1 MGINCCS
8 QEKEPP
14 EITINKPENNRN
26 LDDLKQSPN
35 SVKNQTNELI
45 IVNPIQTSQLQQS
58 LASSSSSS
66 NIICPHMDQ
75 NSSRALNNLVN
86 LNNFY
91 INNSPND
98 PHLIIQKESIYQN
111 INNTNNPQFQGLN
124 NNMNINIMQ
133 MQQQQN
139 YNNNGEERSSAV
151 NRAYAYEI
159 IKQVENNQPQPQN
172 YVIVDKLFEH
182 NQNKQLQS
190 KFDDLFKQESN
201 EIDNAFFDYL
211 VSLNP
216 NPLSQSQNIEQTQ
229 PKTQVNKKIQINNIN
244 QYSQVS
250 QVNPL
255 KISVQSNDQKQ
266 KNPLFISQKLPN
278 NKLLLN
284 DNNIV

>member
-8 QEKEPP
+8 QETEPP

-26 LDDLKQSPN
+26 LDVLKQNPN
-35 SVKNQTNELI
+35 SANNHTNELI
-45 IVNPIQTSQLQQS
+45 IVNPIQTSQIQQS
-58 LASSSSSS
+58 LASSGSSSS
-66 NIICPHMDQ
+66 IICPHMDQ
-75 NSSRALNNLVN
+75 NSPRALNNLVN

-91 INNSPND
+91 INNAPND
-98 PHLIIQKESIYQN
+98 PHLFIQKENIYQN
-111 INNTNNPQFQGLN
+111 INNTNNQQFQGLN

-133 MQQQQN
+133 MQQHQSQN
-139 YNNNGEERSSAV
+139 NTGEERSSAV

-159 IKQVENNQPQPQN
+159 IKQAENNQPQN

-182 NQNKQLQS
+182 NQNKQLRS

-216 NPLSQSQNIEQTQ
+216 NPLSHSQNIEQTQ
-229 PKTQVNKKIQINNIN
+229 PKAKVKKKIQINNIN
-244 QYSQVS
+244 QYSQV
-250 QVNPL
+250 NPPE
-255 KISVQSNDQKQ
+255 KTVQTNDKKQ

>member
-8 QEKEPP
+8 QETEPP

-26 LDDLKQSPN
+26 LDVLKQNPN
-35 SVKNQTNELI
+35 SANNHTNELI
-45 IVNPIQTSQLQQS
+45 IVNPIQTSQIQQS
-58 LASSSSSS
+58 LASSGSSSS
-66 NIICPHMDQ
+66 IICPHMDQ
-75 NSSRALNNLVN
+75 NSPRALNNLVN

-91 INNSPND
+91 INNGPND
-98 PHLIIQKESIYQN
+98 PHLFIQKENIYQN
-111 INNTNNPQFQGLN
+111 INNTNNQQFQSLN

-133 MQQQQN
+133 MQQHQSQN
-139 YNNNGEERSSAV
+139 NTGEERSSAV

-159 IKQVENNQPQPQN
+159 IKQAENNQPQN
-172 YVIVDKLFEH
+172 DVIVDKLFEH
-182 NQNKQLQS
+182 NQNKQLRS

-216 NPLSQSQNIEQTQ
+216 NPLSHSQNIEQTQ
-229 PKTQVNKKIQINNIN
+229 PKAKVKKKIQINNIN
-244 QYSQVS
+244 QYSQV
-250 QVNPL
+250 NPPE
-255 KISVQSNDQKQ
+255 KTVQTNDKRQ

>member
-8 QEKEPP
+8 QETEPP

-26 LDDLKQSPN
+26 LDVLKQNPN
-35 SVKNQTNELI
+35 SANNHTNELI
-45 IVNPIQTSQLQQS
+45 IVNPIQTSQIQQS
-58 LASSSSSS
+58 LASSGSSSS
-66 NIICPHMDQ
+66 IICPHMDQ
-75 NSSRALNNLVN
+75 NSPRALNNLVN

-91 INNSPND
+91 INNGPND
-98 PHLIIQKESIYQN
+98 PHLFIQKENIYQN
-111 INNTNNPQFQGLN
+111 INNTNNQQFQGLN

-133 MQQQQN
+133 MQQQQQSQ
-139 YNNNGEERSSAV
+139 NNTGEERSSAV

-159 IKQVENNQPQPQN
+159 IKQAENNQPQN

-182 NQNKQLQS
+182 NQNKQLRS

-216 NPLSQSQNIEQTQ
+216 NPLSHSQNIEQAQ
-229 PKTQVNKKIQINNIN
+229 PKAKVKKKIQINNIN
-244 QYSQVS
+244 QYSQV
-250 QVNPL
+250 NPPE
-255 KISVQSNDQKQ
+255 KTVQTNDKRQ

>member
-1 MGINCCS
+1 
-8 QEKEPP
+8 
-14 EITINKPENNRN
+14 
-26 LDDLKQSPN
+26 
-35 SVKNQTNELI
+35 
-45 IVNPIQTSQLQQS
+45 
-58 LASSSSSS
+58 
-66 NIICPHMDQ
+66 MDQ
-75 NSSRALNNLVN
+75 NSPRALNNLVN

-91 INNSPND
+91 INNGPND
-98 PHLIIQKESIYQN
+98 PHLFIQKENIYQN
-111 INNTNNPQFQGLN
+111 INNTNNQQFQGLN

-133 MQQQQN
+133 MQQHQSQN
-139 YNNNGEERSSAV
+139 NTGEERSSAV

-159 IKQVENNQPQPQN
+159 IKQAENNQPQN

-182 NQNKQLQS
+182 NQNKQLRS

-216 NPLSQSQNIEQTQ
+216 NPLSHSQNIEQTQ
-229 PKTQVNKKIQINNIN
+229 PKAKVKKKIQINNIN
-244 QYSQVS
+244 QYSQV
-250 QVNPL
+250 NPPE
-255 KISVQSNDQKQ
+255 KTVQTNDKRQ

>member
-8 QEKEPP
+8 QETEPP

-26 LDDLKQSPN
+26 LDVLKQNPN
-35 SVKNQTNELI
+35 SANNHTNELI
-45 IVNPIQTSQLQQS
+45 IVNPIQTSQIQQS
-58 LASSSSSS
+58 LASSGSSSS
-66 NIICPHMDQ
+66 IICPHMDQ
-75 NSSRALNNLVN
+75 NSPRALNNLVN

-91 INNSPND
+91 INNGPND
-98 PHLIIQKESIYQN
+98 PHLFIQKENIYQN
-111 INNTNNPQFQGLN
+111 INNTNNQQFQGLN

-133 MQQQQN
+133 MQQHQSQN
-139 YNNNGEERSSAV
+139 NTGEERSSAV

-159 IKQVENNQPQPQN
+159 IKQAENNQPQN

-182 NQNKQLQS
+182 NQNKQLRS

-216 NPLSQSQNIEQTQ
+216 NPLSHSQNIEQTQ
-229 PKTQVNKKIQINNIN
+229 PKAKVKKKIQINNKN
-244 QYSQVS
+244 QYSQVN
-250 QVNPL
+250 QPE
-255 KISVQSNDQKQ
+255 ITVQSNDQRQ

>member
-1 MGINCCS
+1 
-8 QEKEPP
+8 
-14 EITINKPENNRN
+14 
-26 LDDLKQSPN
+26 
-35 SVKNQTNELI
+35 
-45 IVNPIQTSQLQQS
+45 
-58 LASSSSSS
+58 
-66 NIICPHMDQ
+66 MDQ
-75 NSSRALNNLVN
+75 NSPRALNNLVN

-91 INNSPND
+91 INNAPND
-98 PHLIIQKESIYQN
+98 PHLFIQKENIYQN
-111 INNTNNPQFQGLN
+111 INNTNNQQFQGLN

-133 MQQQQN
+133 MQQHQSQN
-139 YNNNGEERSSAV
+139 NTGEERSSAV

-159 IKQVENNQPQPQN
+159 IKQAENNQPQN

-182 NQNKQLQS
+182 NQNKQLRS

-216 NPLSQSQNIEQTQ
+216 NPLSHSQNFEQTQ
-229 PKTQVNKKIQINNIN
+229 PKAKVKKKIQINNIN
-244 QYSQVS
+244 QYSQV
-250 QVNPL
+250 NPPE
-255 KISVQSNDQKQ
+255 KTVQTNDKRQ